1 MSYQYNV
8 NYTSQGSYQDI
19 VSDSLS
25 GVTTSTFDV
34 NGNLVQMTSP
44 QGTINYAYDPAAGEE
59 TEVSSP
65 DPVSGTDT
73 DFHYGY
79 DQAGELTTV
88 TVTKLDGQTLAPPL
102 VTAYS
107 YSLDGALVSTQ
118 NANGTTETRTYNA
131 VNELTSIVDT
141 GPLGVYASFAY
152 TDDRAGHVPTETD
165 LNGRTDTYT
174 YDNLYRLTQQS
185 ISQLGTSTRTLTWSY
200 DLVGNRVAHKLGR
213 T

>member
-1 MSYQYNV
+1 M
-8 NYTSQGSYQDI
+8 
-19 VSDSLS
+19 
-25 GVTTSTFDV
+25 
-34 NGNLVQMTSP
+34 
-44 QGTINYAYDPAAGEE
+44 
-59 TEVSSP
+59 
-65 DPVSGTDT
+65 
-73 DFHYGY
+73 
-79 DQAGELTTV
+79 TTV
-88 TVTKLDGQTLAPPL
+88 TVTMSLMAKSSAPPL

-131 VNELTSIVDT
+131 VNEPTSIVDT
-141 GPLGVYASFAY
+141 GPSGVYASFAY